1 MEGGRVRARADRR
14 EERPQQLATL
24 SLSLPRPCTRTG
36 TLSLACW
43 LDTPRS
49 PACKSHAMMTE
60 RLVRR
65 AQRGE
70 QPRRATWNS
79 WHVPAPSRHGVAVAC
94 RLAMTDRVD
103 IYMRALHGQLAEDG
117 QLGQASQGAMS
128 GWFPVFVCQAGT
140 HQHGC
145 LLDAEAAAVHNRSR
159 WCVTYGFIPSS
170 PDLIDIY

>member
-14 EERPQQLATL
+14 EERPQQLL
-24 SLSLPRPCTRTG
+24 SLSLSRARAH

-128 GWFPVFVCQAGT
+128 GWFPVFVCQART

-159 WCVTYGFIPSS
+159 WCVTYGSIPSS

>member
-14 EERPQQLATL
+14 EERPQQLL
-24 SLSLPRPCTRTG
+24 SLSLSRARAH

-94 RLAMTDRVD
+94 RLAMMDGVD
-103 IYMRALHGQLAEDG
+103 IYACTAWPARPGRTAWSSQPGSDEWLVSRVRVSGRDAPAWLLA
-117 QLGQASQGAMS
+117 
-128 GWFPVFVCQAGT
+128 
-140 HQHGC
+140 
-145 LLDAEAAAVHNRSR
+145 
-159 WCVTYGFIPSS
+159 
-170 PDLIDIY
+170 